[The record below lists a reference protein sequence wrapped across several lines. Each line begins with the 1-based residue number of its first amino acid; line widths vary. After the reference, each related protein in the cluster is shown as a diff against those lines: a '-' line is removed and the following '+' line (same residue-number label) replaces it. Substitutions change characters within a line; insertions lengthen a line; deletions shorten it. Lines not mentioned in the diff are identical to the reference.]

1 MGNEK
6 WQIEEKNT
14 EEQKNRKSEIPTWMI
29 LTTSR
34 SYIFPNIYI
43 DCFYVSIINLKKNW
57 SLRFLLYQTKT
68 PQMWLYL
75 ADSVYF

>member
-6 WQIEEKNT
+6 WQIERKKNT

-43 DCFYVSIINLKKNW
+43 DCFYVSIINLKKIEACGF
-57 SLRFLLYQTKT
+57 SCIKQKHRKCGYI
-68 PQMWLYL
+68 
-75 ADSVYF
+75 